1 MRTILL
7 VEGSTPLRR
16 GISDVLTR
24 NSFNVLQAATG
35 LDALKLLETCPLRV
49 DLCFLNTG
57 QVGTNAAEL
66 ARSLRAEREGIE
78 VIFFGRSPVCETENF
93 IGEPFD
99 PLDLVAAARGVLE
112 RRADERESARA

>member
-1 MRTILL
+1 MPFALQEVENAL
-7 VEGSTPLRR
+7 VELARNRER
-16 GISDVLTR
+16 GEALANAVD
-24 NSFNVLQAATG
+24 AA
-35 LDALKLLETCPLRV
+35 R
-49 DLCFLNTG
+49 
-57 QVGTNAAEL
+57 NAAEL

-99 PLDLVAAARGVLE
+99 SLDLVAAARGVLE